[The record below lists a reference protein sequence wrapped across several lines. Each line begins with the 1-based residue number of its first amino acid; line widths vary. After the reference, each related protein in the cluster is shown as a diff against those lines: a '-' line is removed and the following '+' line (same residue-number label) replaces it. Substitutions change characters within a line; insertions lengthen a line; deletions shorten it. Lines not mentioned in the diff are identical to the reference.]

1 MFKFL
6 LNRKLKKLRK
16 AYNLS
21 RNSDDRKFFCKA
33 PFGALRFHRN
43 GGVQVCCHHIDYHF
57 LKDFS
62 LKSIWFGK
70 EMQTL
75 RKQMLFYEI
84 PDSCNFCSSLFFQ
97 GDFGNVAALSF
108 DYLELNKNGYPVLM
122 DFSLSNTCNLACVMC
137 DASLSSRI
145 QKERNYE
152 PEEKFVYD
160 INFLKQLDEFI
171 PFLKYAVFTGGEP
184 FLINIYYSLWERM
197 IQLNP
202 EIIINVTTNG
212 TIFNQKVVDILNSGR
227 FNITVSID
235 SFDLQ
240 TYSKIRKGAILGETL
255 KNIEEF
261 ERICKERGTKFS
273 ITVCPMRIN
282 VKEIP
287 EIIKKCNEKQWIFN
301 YNIVLK
307 PWNLALWSL
316 PVSELHDI
324 INFYEK
330 FIFDNNN
337 EVSQQNIQ
345 KFNNLLN
352 LLKVWH
358 NKIINLNQSVPNKY
372 QLEVLRQD
380 ICKIIDIKV
389 SDSAKTKIIKGV
401 LDSIPDI
408 LITDNLKK
416 YIIGLDDY
424 FVKFEFSN
432 YDQETILD
440 HFIIVAFN
448 FL

>member
-6 LNRKLKKLRK
+6 LNRKFKKLKKS
-16 AYNLS
+16 YNIS
-21 RNSDDRKFFCKA
+21 RNSDDRNFFCKA

-43 GGVQVCCHHIDYHF
+43 GSVQVCCHHIDYYF
-57 LKDFS
+57 LKNRS

-75 RKQMLFYEI
+75 RKQMLSYKI
-84 PDSCNFCSSLFFQ
+84 PDSCNFCSNPFLQ
-97 GDFGNVAALSF
+97 EDFGNVAALSF

-160 INFLKQLDEFI
+160 TNFLKQLDEFI

-184 FLINIYYSLWERM
+184 FLINIYYSIWERM

-202 EIIINVTTNG
+202 EININVTTNG

-235 SFDLQ
+235 SFVPE
-240 TYSKIRKGAILGETL
+240 TYSQIRKGAVLAETF
-255 KNIEEF
+255 KNIEQF
-261 ERICKERGTKFS
+261 ERICKQRGTQFS
-273 ITVCPMRIN
+273 ITICPMRIN
-282 VKEIP
+282 AKEIP
-287 EIIKKCNEKQWIFN
+287 EIIQTCNEKQWIFN

-316 PVSELHDI
+316 PFSELNDI
-324 INFYEK
+324 IKFYENSK
-330 FIFDNNN
+330 FENNN
-337 EVSQQNIQ
+337 EVAQQNIK

-352 LLKVWH
+352 LLKIWQ
-358 NKIINLNQSVPNKY
+358 NKILILNQSIPNEY
-372 QLEVLRQD
+372 QLKVLRED
-380 ICKIIDIKV
+380 ICEIIYIKV
-389 SDSAKTKIIKGV
+389 SDSSKTKIIKGV

-408 LITDNLKK
+408 LITNNLKN
-416 YIIGLDDY
+416 YIKGLDDN
-424 FVKFEFSN
+424 FVRFEFSN
-432 YDQETILD
+432 YDQETIID

>member
-1 MFKFL
+1 M
-6 LNRKLKKLRK
+6 
-16 AYNLS
+16 LS
-21 RNSDDRKFFCKA
+21 YK
-33 PFGALRFHRN
+33 
-43 GGVQVCCHHIDYHF
+43 
-57 LKDFS
+57 
-62 LKSIWFGK
+62 
-70 EMQTL
+70 
-75 RKQMLFYEI
+75 I
-84 PDSCNFCSSLFFQ
+84 PDSCNFCSNPFLQ
-97 GDFGNVAALSF
+97 EDFGNVAALSF

-160 INFLKQLDEFI
+160 TNFLKQLDEFI

-184 FLINIYYSLWERM
+184 FLINIYYSIWERM

-202 EIIINVTTNG
+202 EININVTTNG

-235 SFDLQ
+235 SFVPE
-240 TYSKIRKGAILGETL
+240 TYSQIRKGAVLAETF
-255 KNIEEF
+255 KNIEQF
-261 ERICKERGTKFS
+261 ERICKQRGTQFS
-273 ITVCPMRIN
+273 ITICPMRIN
-282 VKEIP
+282 AKEIP
-287 EIIKKCNEKQWIFN
+287 EIIQTCNEKQWIFN

-316 PVSELHDI
+316 PFSELNDI
-324 INFYEK
+324 IKFYENSK
-330 FIFDNNN
+330 FENNN
-337 EVSQQNIQ
+337 EVAQQNIK

-352 LLKVWH
+352 LLKIWQ
-358 NKIINLNQSVPNKY
+358 NKILILNQSIPNEY
-372 QLEVLRQD
+372 QLKVLRED
-380 ICKIIDIKV
+380 ICEIIYIKV
-389 SDSAKTKIIKGV
+389 SDSSKTKIIKGV

-408 LITDNLKK
+408 LITNNLKN
-416 YIIGLDDY
+416 YIKGLDDN
-424 FVKFEFSN
+424 FVRFEFSN
-432 YDQETILD
+432 YDQETIID